1 MLVTVP
7 AAAAIDTRYVLYE
20 GGLLTHNRGQHV
32 QNGGPTPYGGMLT
45 FVQVTSGNPAA
56 NSGPLANPVTVTPSR
71 TTGAGGV
78 TLSATLDDSAT
89 GGSNVTAAEYFVD
102 SLGAPGSGTA
112 LTVASGVA
120 ANVSAVIDAA
130 TLATWTSAH
139 HTLYVRGQDALGA
152 WGPAASVILNLDY
165 TGPDSVSLNLAP
177 NHTNGTVDV
186 LFQGTADDSPHGSGT
201 VVAATYSID
210 GGPATPLA
218 LNKQATVAGLSATI
232 PAATVATLPQGA
244 RVVSVTSQDD
254 LGNWGAAGTVT
265 LTVDRTGPT
274 TKSVT
279 LNPTT
284 LNLAGSPPVAPV
296 RLTATF
302 QDELWS
308 GVNSDVVNAEAF
320 MGSAGANGTGFTLFP
335 ADGLFNS
342 PVENAYFDIPAAN
355 FTSLAQGEYPVQA
368 HAKDAAGNWGPAVY
382 ATIYVDRGNPDRQ
395 PPSCS
400 NLAATPNP
408 TRGKTSITLTGTAA
422 DQGNVSSIA
431 AAEYFTKRDPG
442 VGRAT
447 PMQAADGSFNSS
459 PENITAAVNI
469 SGWTGKVTVYAR
481 AKDAAGNWGAPCS
494 VIVRVTR

>member
-1 MLVTVP
+1 
-7 AAAAIDTRYVLYE
+7 
-20 GGLLTHNRGQHV
+20 
-32 QNGGPTPYGGMLT
+32 MLT

-274 TKSVT
+274 TKSVA

-382 ATIYVDRGNPDRQ
+382 ADDLRGSGQPGPAAAVLLQPRGDPKSDPRQDFDHVNRNRGGPGQRVVDSGRRVLHEARSGRGPRDPDAGRRRLVQRLAGEFHRHGEHLRLDRQ
-395 PPSCS
+395 SDGIRAERRMPPATGAHRVASSC
-400 NLAATPNP
+400 A
-408 TRGKTSITLTGTAA
+408 
-422 DQGNVSSIA
+422 
-431 AAEYFTKRDPG
+431 
-442 VGRAT
+442 
-447 PMQAADGSFNSS
+447 
-459 PENITAAVNI
+459 
-469 SGWTGKVTVYAR
+469 
-481 AKDAAGNWGAPCS
+481 
-494 VIVRVTR
+494 